1 MKYILLTPCGL
12 CLELTGQQ
20 VYKCITFGKNVY
32 KCDISQDDETGN
44 IQALF
49 IDGDRWIYEIDIFD
63 ETHPLD

>member
-12 CLELTGQQ
+12 CLELTSRQA
-20 VYKCITFGKNVY
+20 YKCITVGKDLY
-32 KCDISQDDETGN
+32 KYDISQDDETVN

-49 IDGDRWIYEIDIFD
+49 IDGDRWIYEIDVFD